1 VVLCFCCGS
10 GCEREEAAEELVG
23 IGGSMAVKKDA
34 KACGEHT
41 TAESSG
47 VMDACGNRWGD
58 AGDS

>member
-1 VVLCFCCGS
+1 
-10 GCEREEAAEELVG
+10 
-23 IGGSMAVKKDA
+23 MAVKKDA